1 MFYIFHSKHLLSYD
15 MLNFTITE
23 DICKKNVP
31 KTMQKRGKNERV
43 VTFVL
48 FIVFGKDVAKFN
60 KKH

>member
-1 MFYIFHSKHLLSYD
+1 
-15 MLNFTITE
+15 
-23 DICKKNVP
+23 
-31 KTMQKRGKNERV
+31 MQKRGKNERV